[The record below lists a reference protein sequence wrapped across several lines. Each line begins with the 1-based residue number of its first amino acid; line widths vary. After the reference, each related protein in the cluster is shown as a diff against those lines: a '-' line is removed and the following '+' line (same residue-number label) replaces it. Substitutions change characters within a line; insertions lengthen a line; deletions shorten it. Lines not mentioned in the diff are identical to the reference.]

1 VTRMRLVLAEDNPEM
16 GQHLR
21 ALLASDY
28 DIYVV
33 ADGKALMAEVAL
45 EMPDIIISDIAMPGI
60 NGLAAA
66 LKIRAAHPE
75 ARFIFVSVHD
85 DPAVI
90 RKALA
95 EGARGYVVKSDA
107 GDELADAVHAV
118 LGGGHYVSSS
128 AQAAL
133 KGWP

>member
-1 VTRMRLVLAEDNPEM
+1 MA
-16 GQHLR
+16 QHLR
-21 ALLASDY
+21 ALLGSDY
-28 DIYVV
+28 DINIV

-66 LKIRAAHPE
+66 LKIRTAHPK
-75 ARFIFVSVHD
+75 ARFIFVSLRA
-85 DPAVI
+85 DPTVI

-107 GDELADAVHAV
+107 GDELSDAVHAV
-118 LGGGHYVSSS
+118 LSGGNYVSSS
-128 AQAAL
+128 AQVAL
-133 KGWP
+133 KSWP